1 MVAVAEH
8 QSLVSAKEKEIK
20 ATTKAIEVKTGRK
33 GEVAVQLTK
42 LKNDLEDSK
51 ETLEEDNK
59 FLAET
64 KRVAAV
70 KQKEHQDYKKIQA
83 QELVALADT
92 IKLLNDDDALDLFKK
107 TLPSPSAASFLQVE
121 VSAMELRR
129 EALAFIQDARRGGA
143 RR

>member
-51 ETLEEDNK
+51 ETLEEDGK

-70 KQKEHQDYKKIQA
+70 KQKEHEDYKKIQA

-107 TLPSPSAASFLQVE
+107 TLPSPSAASFLQVA
-121 VSAMELRR
+121 VTSKQMKKRALHVLR
-129 EALAFIQDARRGGA
+129 GA